1 MDGEVSLRGDPAY
14 GFVLR
19 RALESAAD
27 APDDRLTHGFHVY
40 PARMHPAIA
49 RVVLEELFEGGA
61 ADVLDPFCGGG
72 TVVVEAMRAGWGALG
87 TDLNPL
93 AIRVAR
99 VRSELRKQGA
109 RDRFVEA
116 VERVGRASTQ
126 RVQTRVDSR
135 AEIAPEHRA
144 KYEIHVLKELA
155 GLLAEIRRSASKA
168 DRAAMEMV
176 FSSLVV
182 KCSKQRS
189 DTNQD
194 EVTRTLRKG
203 LVTEM
208 FVRKGRELGSRWAAL
223 ARAVPRGA
231 AAPRLVC
238 ADIQQLRKTLG
249 GQYQCNLILSSP
261 PYGGTYDYVEHHR
274 LRAAWLGVG
283 LGGMEAGE
291 MGARRRFS
299 GLPDEDVAGAST
311 RWDQEVQGMLESMAG
326 CLRRDGI
333 AVLLMGD
340 GEVGGVRVPADAQ
353 LERIAEKVGL
363 EFLCAAAQPRVD
375 LRGGPMRR
383 EHLVALIKR

>member
-1 MDGEVSLRGDPAY
+1 VDGEVSLRGDPAY

-19 RALESAAD
+19 RALEAAAQ
-27 APDDRLTHGFHVY
+27 APSDRLTHGFHVF

-49 RVVLEELFEGGA
+49 RTVLEELFEVGA
-61 ADVLDPFCGGG
+61 AEVIDPFCGSG
-72 TVVVEAMRAGWGALG
+72 TVVVEAMRAGWSALG

-99 VRSELRKQGA
+99 VRSELRKQSS

-135 AEIAPEHRA
+135 ADLAPEHRA

-176 FSSLVV
+176 FSSLVI

-189 DTNQD
+189 DTNVE

-203 LVTEM
+203 LATEM

-223 ARAVPRGA
+223 ARAVPKDA
-231 AAPRLVC
+231 EAPRLVC

-249 GQYQCNLILSSP
+249 GHYQCNLILSSP

-274 LRAAWLGVG
+274 LRAGWLGVG
-283 LGGMEAGE
+283 LGAMEANE

-299 GLPDEDVAGAST
+299 EAPEGGPEDALA
-311 RWDQEVQGMLESMAG
+311 RWDAEVHGMLESMAG

-333 AVLLMGD
+333 AMLLVGD
-340 GEVGGVRVPADAQ
+340 GEIGGVRVPADEQ
-353 LERIAEKVGL
+353 LEKLAEKVGL
-363 EFLCAAAQPRVD
+363 EFLCSAAQAREDV
-375 LRGGPMRR
+375 RGGPARR